1 MTNLEDHL
9 VWVFSLAKAKSCP
22 EILLKELSVSV
33 LLQGLHQALVHGLLV
48 SLPLLAGLVGLLLG
62 LENVSVL
69 ERKDW
74 IEIFPKLRNSI
85 DVGHYK
91 IRVSFHLQV
100 CVRRQFLLF
109 YGFIILVG
117 IWGKQCKEN
126 IR

>member
-69 ERKDW
+69 LSCGGSCPLELSVVDMFGDGHRGD
-74 IEIFPKLRNSI
+74 I
-85 DVGHYK
+85 DLGL
-91 IRVSFHLQV
+91 S
-100 CVRRQFLLF
+100 
-109 YGFIILVG
+109 
-117 IWGKQCKEN
+117 
-126 IR
+126 

>member
-9 VWVFSLAKAKSCP
+9 VWIFSLAKAKSCP

-69 ERKDW
+69 KRKET
-74 IEIFPKLRNSI
+74 IGLKLFSNSI
-85 DVGHYK
+85 KECSLALKNK
-91 IRVSFHLQV
+91 I
-100 CVRRQFLLF
+100 CVLHT
-109 YGFIILVG
+109 I
-117 IWGKQCKEN
+117 
-126 IR
+126 

>member
-69 ERKDW
+69 QRKEK
-74 IEIFPKLRNSI
+74 IGLKIFPGKE
-85 DVGHYK
+85 
-91 IRVSFHLQV
+91 IRLM
-100 CVRRQFLLF
+100 L
-109 YGFIILVG
+109 GII
-117 IWGKQCKEN
+117 KSEF
-126 IR
+126 